1 MMPWE
6 GVVKSG
12 VRHHAKEDPGRRE
25 CLEGEDSKTTRMGS
39 R

>member
-25 CLEGEDSKTTRMGS
+25 SYCGVLGGRG
-39 R
+39 